1 MPVGYHIQEGALYHH
16 ITFFLLL
23 MSFQL
28 SRAAQE
34 RCEEAHCQYTLE
46 IGGEPPER
54 LVTADEATV
63 DVLTSYR
70 ENGWAP
76 RGMRAR
82 KRARFTH
89 GARYVLDYKK

>member
-54 LVTADEATV
+54 LVTADEAAV
-63 DVLTSYR
+63 DVLTYR

-89 GARYVLDYKK
+89 SARYVLDYKK